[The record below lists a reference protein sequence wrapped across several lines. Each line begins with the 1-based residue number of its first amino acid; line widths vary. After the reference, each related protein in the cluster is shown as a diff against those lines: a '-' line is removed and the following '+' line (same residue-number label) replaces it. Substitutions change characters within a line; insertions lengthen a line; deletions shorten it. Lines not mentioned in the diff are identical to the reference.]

1 MALARIGRRRR
12 RSAGAEAP
20 GASSVV
26 GPLLWFAAASL
37 VAVLALGFSATAV
50 LRRQA
55 RGEAIRDAKE
65 ITRLAGEGIAE
76 PALGQGVVAGDQR
89 AQARFGRLMRQRVVR
104 DPVVRVKVWSLD
116 GRIVY
121 SDKRALVGRRFEL
134 EPEALDAVRRRLVH
148 AEVSDLG
155 RPENRFERRFGKLLE
170 VYLPV
175 EARDGEPLVFEDYI
189 RFASVTAGEQRLF
202 SRFAPALA
210 VALLLLWLV
219 QLPLAWSITRRLQR
233 RQREREALLQR
244 ALDSSA
250 LERRR
255 IARHLHDGVVQDLA
269 GVSYGLSATAGD
281 LEHSAPRPARVVG
294 DAAAAIRRAVRE
306 LRGLL
311 IGIYPPSL
319 QRAGLRTA
327 VLDLLAPLSAR
338 GIAVEAEVPDDL
350 GLAPETA
357 ELIFRSAQEAVRNVA
372 KHADAERVE
381 LTVRRSNGL
390 VVMTVSD
397 DGRGF
402 EPAAEA
408 DPGGRSLGLQLLDD
422 LVREH
427 RGRLE
432 VRSQSGRGTVVTLE
446 LDAR

>member
-1 MALARIGRRRR
+1 MALARIVRRRR
-12 RSAGAEAP
+12 RRAGAEVP
-20 GASSVV
+20 GGSVV
-26 GPLLWFAAASL
+26 GPVLWFAAASL
-37 VAVLALGFSATAV
+37 VAVVALGFSATAV

-55 RGEAIRDAKE
+55 REEAVRDAKE

-76 PALGQGVVAGDQR
+76 PELGARVVAGEPR

-121 SDKRALVGRRFEL
+121 SDKRALVGRRFRL
-134 EPEALDAVRRRLVH
+134 EPAALDAVRRRLVH

-155 RPENRFERRFGKLLE
+155 RPENRFERPFGKLLE

-189 RFASVTAGEQRLF
+189 RFAAVTAGEQRLF
-202 SRFAPALA
+202 SHFAPALA

-269 GVSYGLSATAGD
+269 GVSYTLSAAAGE
-281 LEHSAPRPARVVG
+281 LESSASGPARVVG
-294 DAAAAIRRAVRE
+294 DAATAIRRAVRE

-338 GIAVEAEVPDDL
+338 GIAVEADVPDDL
-350 GLAPETA
+350 GVAPETE

-372 KHADAERVE
+372 KHAGAERVE
-381 LTVRRSNGL
+381 LTVRRSNGS

-402 EPAAEA
+402 EPAAAPE
-408 DPGGRSLGLQLLDD
+408 PGSRSLGLHLLDD
-422 LVREH
+422 LVQER

-432 VRSQSGRGTVVTLE
+432 VRSQRGGGTVVTLE

>member
-1 MALARIGRRRR
+1 MALARIVRRRR
-12 RSAGAEAP
+12 RSAGADAS
-20 GASSVV
+20 GASVM

-37 VAVLALGFSATAV
+37 VAVVALGFSATAV

-76 PALGQGVVAGDQR
+76 PALGARVVAGDRR

-104 DPVVRVKVWSLD
+104 EPVVRVKVWSLD

-134 EPEALDAVRRRLVH
+134 EPEALDAVRQRLVH

-189 RFASVTAGEQRLF
+189 SFASVTAGEERLF

-210 VALLLLWLV
+210 VTLLLLWLV

-269 GVSYGLSATAGD
+269 GVSYALSAAAGE
-281 LEHSAPRPARVVG
+281 LERDAPKPARLIG
-294 DAAAAIRRAVRE
+294 DAAAAIRRTVRE
-306 LRGLL
+306 LRALL

-350 GLAPETA
+350 GVAPETE

-381 LTVRRSNGL
+381 LTVKRSNGR

-402 EPAAEA
+402 EPAGEPDA
-408 DPGGRSLGLQLLDD
+408 DGRSLGLQLLDD
-422 LVREH
+422 LVEEH
-427 RGRLE
+427 RGKLE
-432 VRSQSGRGTVVTLE
+432 VRSQSGCGTVVTLE